1 MIRIN
6 NLQKNFGT
14 KKAVDI
20 ENYTIGQGDMLGLVG
35 NNGAGKT
42 TLFRLILDLLQ
53 ADRGNVTINDI
64 DVSKSEDWKN
74 FTGAFIDDGFLI
86 DYLTPEE
93 YFYFIG
99 KMYGLKKE
107 EVDERLLPFERFMNG
122 EVMGQKKFIRNYSAG
137 NKQKIGIISAMLHHP
152 QLLILDEP
160 FNFLDPSSQ
169 SVIKHLLKRYNE
181 EHGATVIISS
191 HNLNHTVDV
200 CPRIALLENG
210 VIIRDIRNENNSAE
224 QELEAY
230 FNVGVEEEAVV
241 EETVV
246 EAAVEETIILI
257 GLSSC
262 HTSAPRLDY
271 KALAQASVRLGVDI
285 ELQDN
290 HKLYIHASE
299 WIGTPYR
306 AGGDS
311 KRGTDCSGLVSQLYK
326 KVYHTRLS
334 RSTDGQLKES
344 SKISR
349 RNLREGDLVFFTSRA
364 SRKKVA
370 HVGIYLKDGK
380 FIHASTSQG
389 VIVSNL
395 REKYYTQ
402 HWLCGGR
409 IK

>member
-1 MIRIN
+1 
-6 NLQKNFGT
+6 
-14 KKAVDI
+14 
-20 ENYTIGQGDMLGLVG
+20 
-35 NNGAGKT
+35 
-42 TLFRLILDLLQ
+42 
-53 ADRGNVTINDI
+53 
-64 DVSKSEDWKN
+64 
-74 FTGAFIDDGFLI
+74 
-86 DYLTPEE
+86 
-93 YFYFIG
+93 
-99 KMYGLKKE
+99 
-107 EVDERLLPFERFMNG
+107 
-122 EVMGQKKFIRNYSAG
+122 
-137 NKQKIGIISAMLHHP
+137 MLHHP

-241 EETVV
+241 EETV
-246 EAAVEETIILI
+246 EEKIRKHEKYLSYIVALTIILI

-364 SRKKVA
+364 SRKKW
-370 HVGIYLKDGK
+370 H
-380 FIHASTSQG
+380 T
-389 VIVSNL
+389 
-395 REKYYTQ
+395 
-402 HWLCGGR
+402 
-409 IK
+409 